1 MRSRGVAAC
10 LFGLVLAGCGGPA
23 IFVPASGT
31 LTGHVTL
38 RACGGANREY
48 QTGCPVQPLSGVK
61 LSFQA
66 RSGST
71 AATAT
76 TDSTGGYRV
85 RLAPGTYA
93 VTLETAAKYSTLS
106 GPHQVSVVAGQPQT
120 ADFTYTI
127 QLM

>member
-10 LFGLVLAGCGGPA
+10 LFGLALAGCGGPT

-61 LSFQA
+61 LTFQA

-71 AATAT
+71 ASRAT
-76 TDSTGGYRV
+76 TDSTGGYPIP
-85 RLAPGTYA
+85 LAPGTDA
-93 VTLETAAKYSTLS
+93 VTLETAAKYSTLH
-106 GPHQVSVVAGQPQT
+106 GPHHGSVVARQPQT
-120 ADFTYTI
+120 ADFTDTH
-127 QLM
+127 Q